1 MIKKISKG
9 EIPPEGKY
17 ILIYVANRPWHDT
30 DDSENYRWKVVKTI
44 RKDAHYNILR
54 EPDPFPYYFEEF
66 GPDRY
71 DRMEDGIDMWAE
83 LPNKREC
90 QN

>member
-44 RKDAHYNILR
+44 RKDAHKS
-54 EPDPFPYYFEEF
+54 E
-66 GPDRY
+66 
-71 DRMEDGIDMWAE
+71 A
-83 LPNKREC
+83 KRS
-90 QN
+90 